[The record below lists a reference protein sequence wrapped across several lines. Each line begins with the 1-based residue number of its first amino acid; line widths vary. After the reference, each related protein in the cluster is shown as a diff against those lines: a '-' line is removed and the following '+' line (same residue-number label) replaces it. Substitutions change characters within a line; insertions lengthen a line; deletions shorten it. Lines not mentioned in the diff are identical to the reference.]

1 MGGRPIQ
8 ALNDGIRTFR
18 EALENDPLASLRV
31 DTAIVSFNSSVDLV
45 QDFTTVDGLQAPELR
60 AGGSTST
67 ASAVDFAIDLVEE
80 RKHEYDEIG
89 IPFYRPW
96 IVLITD
102 GASTDGSQQ
111 MDDAS
116 VRVHQA
122 EEGKHLAFFS
132 IGVEGADMDELNRLS
147 QREALPLDGLNFK
160 KLFQWLSDSM
170 GRVSGSRT
178 DEEVSLPPPTTW
190 MMV

>member
-18 EALENDPLASLRV
+18 EALENDTLASLRV

-45 QDFTTVDGLQAPELR
+45 QDFTTVEGLNTPELR
-60 AGGSTST
+60 AGGATST
-67 ASAVDFAIDLVEE
+67 ASAVDFAIDLVED
-80 RKHEYDEIG
+80 RKDEYDEIG

-102 GASTDGSQQ
+102 GASTDGRQQ

-132 IGVEGADMDELNRLS
+132 IGVEGADMDELNRLGP
-147 QREALPLDGLNFK
+147 RVALPLDGLNFIE
-160 KLFQWLSDSM
+160 LFKWLSDSM

-178 DEEVSLPPPTTW
+178 DEEVSLPAPEGW
-190 MMV
+190 MKI